1 MLLFV
6 FASAFGTS
14 DAAWTELTLPSSSAT
29 KSLAAIADRA
39 AANLHAANQR
49 VACYESTS
57 GGLIQAALLATP
69 GASKITTCGAVSYTS
84 SRAIAVLGPEAQPL
98 EEPLDSD
105 GHRCR
110 PTNGEEYMESKQDR
124 VMAVARRKR
133 LETGATWCICENG
146 ASGPTFAY
154 DDLSAGFSAIFV
166 SGPVER
172 GVLVRSPHANR
183 EENMWLYTE
192 AALGLLAECVADANA
207 KDTEIAHVPPSSV
220 LESVEDRY
228 GGVEVTLRKGTGGEV
243 TNFVNEL
250 RAALES
256 WVAAGKR
263 GVWLK
268 LPLEAHGLV
277 SSAVSFGFGFHHAT
291 SDYLQLTRWLPTDV
305 PSPLPRYA
313 FTLIGV
319 GGVVLNGEDKVLM
332 VQERVSPSPR
342 MQGSWKLPGGLAD
355 PGEDFAQTVARE
367 VREEVGVDAELEGV
381 VSMRHSHGRRFGQ
394 GDLYVLVR
402 LRTVTDDTIVLD
414 REELA
419 DARWMSLSEIQ
430 AIIEQPEDK
439 GKNLKGKVSLGNFE
453 MIENAMNGQ
462 LIEAVSIPN
471 SKGQSTM
478 IYRGRRGAE

>member
-1 MLLFV
+1 M
-6 FASAFGTS
+6 
-14 DAAWTELTLPSSSAT
+14 
-29 KSLAAIADRA
+29 
-39 AANLHAANQR
+39 
-49 VACYESTS
+49 
-57 GGLIQAALLATP
+57 
-69 GASKITTCGAVSYTS
+69 
-84 SRAIAVLGPEAQPL
+84 
-98 EEPLDSD
+98 
-105 GHRCR
+105 
-110 PTNGEEYMESKQDR
+110 
-124 VMAVARRKR
+124 
-133 LETGATWCICENG
+133 
-146 ASGPTFAY
+146 
-154 DDLSAGFSAIFV
+154 
-166 SGPVER
+166 
-172 GVLVRSPHANR
+172 
-183 EENMWLYTE
+183 
-192 AALGLLAECVADANA
+192 
-207 KDTEIAHVPPSSV
+207 
-220 LESVEDRY
+220 
-228 GGVEVTLRKGTGGEV
+228 
-243 TNFVNEL
+243 
-250 RAALES
+250 
-256 WVAAGKR
+256 
-263 GVWLK
+263 WLK